1 MVLRS
6 MSANVVALEEDN
18 AVVQVSVAVVTE
30 CDACGQQECVWLH
43 VCFTPGPDE
52 NPLVQD
58 LHQKDNWYCFSQCLL
73 QLVFD

>member
-1 MVLRS
+1 M
-6 MSANVVALEEDN
+6 
-18 AVVQVSVAVVTE
+18 TE